1 MSNIHSAHSPEA
13 TTPALTRSLVG
24 LLAAGAGLSVA
35 ALYYSQPMLG
45 ELGADIG
52 ATAGQIGLVPTLTQ
66 LGYAAGIFFLA
77 PLGDR
82 FDRRRII
89 LAKAGALC
97 VALLAA
103 GATSGLALLLAASL
117 AVGLAATLAQDIVPA
132 AATLAPEAQR
142 GKIVGTVMTGLLLG
156 ILLSRVVSGFVA
168 AHFGWR
174 AMFVAAAASIAVFA
188 AVAWRSLPRFRPTT
202 RLPYVALLASSAQL
216 WRRHGALRRAALSQ
230 GLLAVGFSAFW
241 STLAVM
247 LHASAWHLGSAAAGA
262 FGLAGAAGALGAPLA
277 GRLADRR
284 GSELVT
290 RLGTGLA
297 AIAFLAMAAGTRLPP
312 SAQLWVIGLGAVA
325 FDLGVQ
331 ATLIAHQTLVYGI
344 DPAARSRLNALLF
357 TGMFVGMSG
366 GAALGSLVLARWGWP
381 GVMLLAAAGAV
392 AALAV
397 RLWPA
402 RCRGRLAAV

>member
-1 MSNIHSAHSPEA
+1 MSTIH
-13 TTPALTRSLVG
+13 TTHTPVVAAPPALTLPLVG

-52 ATAGQIGLVPTLTQ
+52 ASARQVGLVPTLTQ

-89 LAKAGALC
+89 LAKAAALC
-97 VALLAA
+97 VALLAG
-103 GATSGLALLLAASL
+103 GAASSIGLLLVASL

-142 GKIVGTVMTGLLLG
+142 GKIVGTVMTGLLMG

-174 AMFVAAAASIAVFA
+174 AMFVAAAISIAAFA
-188 AVAWRSLPRFRPTT
+188 AVAWRALPRFKATT
-202 RLPYVALLASSAQL
+202 QLRYGALLASSGQL
-216 WRRHGALRRAALSQ
+216 WKRHGALRRATLAQ
-230 GLLAVGFSAFW
+230 ALLALGFSAFW

-262 FGLAGAAGALGAPLA
+262 FGLAGAAGALAAPLA
-277 GRLADRR
+277 GRLADTR
-284 GSELVT
+284 GPELVT
-290 RLGTGLA
+290 RLGTSLA
-297 AIAFLAMAAGTRLPP
+297 AVSFLAMAGGGLLPLHL
-312 SAQLWVIGLGAVA
+312 QLWVIGIGAVG

-331 ATLIAHQTLVYGI
+331 ASLISHQTIVYGI
-344 DPAARSRLNALLF
+344 DPGARSRLNALLF
-357 TGMFVGMSG
+357 TGMFIGMST
-366 GAALGSLVLARWGWP
+366 GAALGSMALAQWGWP
-381 GVMLLAAAGAV
+381 GVMLLSAGAAAS
-392 AALAV
+392 ALVV

-402 RCRGRLAAV
+402 RKPA